1 MWSLFCLSLL
11 ILHEWKDSLTSDCG
25 SPPPGQNA
33 KTEKAFQDEN
43 IQPCSMSLCKKLTT
57 KWHWT
62 AMVKPSCDSLFFFFS
77 PHFKAWF
84 VCKSWSRLHPDTAS
98 RSRSASCP
106 QGAKTPGPYWKRWRR
121 ARSSTSSS
129 TARTRRP
136 PTSSSRWPT
145 QTSREKKVC
154 FCTKKKK
161 KKKSAQKR
169 RPVRNPIRFLFH
181 RRIISFLA
189 LLSVSFSLDA
199 GLVEFHPFRLN
210 AARRINRRDD
220 SNMSKLWYIPAR
232 ITVYAYGT
240 KWGHSVNGWNMQFA
254 SVPRWGHGR
263 VAFNEKAGYLSALR
277 WKQWP

>member
-1 MWSLFCLSLL
+1 MGCAKNGKAQNVEPVLPVTVDFSGMEGFPNKWLWSS
-11 ILHEWKDSLTSDCG
+11 
-25 SPPPGQNA
+25 SPRA
-33 KTEKAFQDEN
+33 KCQTEKTFQDEN

-57 KWHWT
+57 KWNWT
-62 AMVKPSCDSLFFFFS
+62 AMVKPSCDSLSFFFS
-77 PHFKAWF
+77 LHFKAWF

-145 QTSREKKVC
+145 QTSHEKKVC
-154 FCTKKKK
+154 FCTKKQKQ
-161 KKKSAQKR
+161 KSEQKR
-169 RPVRNPIRFLFH
+169 RPVRNPIRFVFH

-210 AARRINRRDD
+210 AAWRINRRDD

-232 ITVYAYGT
+232 ITVYAYGM
-240 KWGHSVNGWNMQFA
+240 KWGYSDNGWNM
-254 SVPRWGHGR
+254 
-263 VAFNEKAGYLSALR
+263 
-277 WKQWP
+277 